1 VKALQGVDGHVE
13 WVEAERPACDAG
25 QVRIRVAAAGLN
37 RADLLQMKGLYP
49 PPPGASPYMGLECAG
64 VVEEVGAGADWRVG
78 DRVCALLASGA
89 MAEEVV
95 VDARHV
101 LPVPEGLSLHEA
113 AALPEVYAT
122 AWLNIFQLGG
132 VKAGEKVLVHAG
144 ASGVGSAAIQLCKAF
159 GSPVWVSVGSPDRLA
174 YCEALGAAGGV
185 VRNENLDALEGFGP
199 FDVILDPVG
208 ASYGELNLK
217 LLARDG
223 RWVIIGLMGGR
234 KFELDLAQV
243 LGKRLEI
250 TGSTLRNRDD
260 GFKAE
265 LLRELQQQVWPL
277 FAEGRLSPQLVDTYP
292 VEFAQAAYAELE
304 TNQVSGKLVMVIDPS
319 QACAA
324 KGAQSTPKAFK
335 TSSESAIHWSGHA
348 RAAPHPGSP
357 HAGDLPSATTAS
369 HCANRNR
376 NSPPPGFP
384 VPDPATPATG

>member
-1 VKALQGVDGHVE
+1 MKALQGVDGHVA

-37 RADLLQMKGLYP
+37 RADLLQKAGLYP

-64 VVEEVGAGADWRVG
+64 IIEEVGAGADWRVG
-78 DRVCALLASGA
+78 DRVCALLAGGG
-89 MAEEVV
+89 MAEDVV

-113 AALPEVYAT
+113 AAIPEVYAT

-132 VKAGEKVLVHAG
+132 LKAGEKVLVHAG

-159 GSPVWVSVGSPDRLA
+159 GNPVWVSVGSDERLA
-174 YCEALGAAGGV
+174 YCQDLGAAGGV
-185 VRNENLDALEGFGP
+185 VRNANLDALEQLGP

-208 ASYGELNLK
+208 ASYGPLNLK

-234 KFELDLAQV
+234 KVELDLALV
-243 LGKRLEI
+243 LGKRLQV

-265 LLRELQQQVWPL
+265 LLRELGQQVWPL
-277 FAEGRLSPQLVDTYP
+277 FAEGRLSAQLVDTYP

-304 TNQVSGKLVMVIDPS
+304 SNQVSGKLVLVIDPS
-319 QACAA
+319 
-324 KGAQSTPKAFK
+324 
-335 TSSESAIHWSGHA
+335 
-348 RAAPHPGSP
+348 
-357 HAGDLPSATTAS
+357 L
-369 HCANRNR
+369 
-376 NSPPPGFP
+376 
-384 VPDPATPATG
+384 V